1 MKFTQKALPFLILIF
16 FACSVSAQK
25 KIDYKSDWGERLP
38 SFPNQLI
45 LKSNVVFVHEGMTMD
60 CDSAVFHTEE
70 NFIEAFGLI
79 HISQDTIHLYGD
91 RVYYD
96 GNTKV
101 AEIFG
106 DTVILHDDKV
116 TLQTDYMVWERD
128 YETVRYT
135 NAADIWDE
143 ESTLY
148 SLTGTYYTATKQF
161 EFSDN
166 VIITSPDADIESDS
180 LFYDS
185 STDWAYF
192 YAPTTIT
199 TSDSAIIKTER
210 GEFNIKTN
218 QSILYRNNNIK
229 QKAQTLIAD
238 SIDYNT
244 ETQCGKAFGNIFIQD
259 TANSVQAYGNY
270 LETDRKDS
278 LKYAFLVGEVLLQQI
293 EESDTLHMHSDT
305 LWVNFD
311 STDNAE
317 QMLAY
322 NHVKVFRTDMQAA
335 CEYADYRINDS
346 IVYLLERP
354 VLWQNESQFTADT
367 IRIRVDKKGVKQMFL
382 YPNPFIV
389 QNSDT
394 LTQKYFNQISGK
406 YLSATFSK
414 NKISYAQIDGN
425 INLIYHLWEEEKGKE
440 KRHTGIN
447 IGTCA
452 TLKIYFE
459 KGKPKKMTAV
469 QNPDFYLDDEQ
480 RINEQDKT
488 LKGFILLEEHR
499 PKSPQDIFI
508 HRD

>member
-1 MKFTQKALPFLILIF
+1 
-16 FACSVSAQK
+16 
-25 KIDYKSDWGERLP
+25 
-38 SFPNQLI
+38 
-45 LKSNVVFVHEGMTMD
+45 MD

-278 LKYAFLVGEVLLQQI
+278 LKYAFL
-293 EESDTLHMHSDT
+293 TA
-305 LWVNFD
+305 FP
-311 STDNAE
+311 A
-317 QMLAY
+317 
-322 NHVKVFRTDMQAA
+322 RP
-335 CEYADYRINDS
+335 YRS
-346 IVYLLERP
+346 AR
-354 VLWQNESQFTADT
+354 
-367 IRIRVDKKGVKQMFL
+367 
-382 YPNPFIV
+382 
-389 QNSDT
+389 
-394 LTQKYFNQISGK
+394 
-406 YLSATFSK
+406 LSA
-414 NKISYAQIDGN
+414 G
-425 INLIYHLWEEEKGKE
+425 EK
-440 KRHTGIN
+440 
-447 IGTCA
+447 
-452 TLKIYFE
+452 
-459 KGKPKKMTAV
+459 P
-469 QNPDFYLDDEQ
+469 QQ
-480 RINEQDKT
+480 R
-488 LKGFILLEEHR
+488 
-499 PKSPQDIFI
+499 S
-508 HRD
+508 

>member
-210 GEFNIKTN
+210 G
-218 QSILYRNNNIK
+218 
-229 QKAQTLIAD
+229 
-238 SIDYNT
+238 
-244 ETQCGKAFGNIFIQD
+244 
-259 TANSVQAYGNY
+259 
-270 LETDRKDS
+270 
-278 LKYAFLVGEVLLQQI
+278 
-293 EESDTLHMHSDT
+293 
-305 LWVNFD
+305 
-311 STDNAE
+311 
-317 QMLAY
+317 
-322 NHVKVFRTDMQAA
+322 
-335 CEYADYRINDS
+335 
-346 IVYLLERP
+346 
-354 VLWQNESQFTADT
+354 
-367 IRIRVDKKGVKQMFL
+367 
-382 YPNPFIV
+382 
-389 QNSDT
+389 
-394 LTQKYFNQISGK
+394 
-406 YLSATFSK
+406 
-414 NKISYAQIDGN
+414 
-425 INLIYHLWEEEKGKE
+425 
-440 KRHTGIN
+440 
-447 IGTCA
+447 
-452 TLKIYFE
+452 
-459 KGKPKKMTAV
+459 
-469 QNPDFYLDDEQ
+469 
-480 RINEQDKT
+480 
-488 LKGFILLEEHR
+488 
-499 PKSPQDIFI
+499 
-508 HRD
+508 

>member
-1 MKFTQKALPFLILIF
+1 MKLTQKALPFLILIF

-45 LKSNVVFVHEGMTMD
+45 LKSNVVFAHEGMTMD

-101 AEIFG
+101 AE
-106 DTVILHDDKV
+106 
-116 TLQTDYMVWERD
+116 
-128 YETVRYT
+128 TVRYT

-148 SLTGTYYTATKQF
+148 SLTGIYYTATKQF

-218 QSILYRNNNIK
+218 QSRLYRNNNIK

-322 NHVKVFRTDMQAA
+322 NHVKVFRQDMQAA
-335 CEYADYRINDS
+335 CEYADYRMKDS